1 MRRPTY
7 LSGFMC
13 RSLRPS
19 RPKHCRLH
27 LEALESRLA
36 PSVNML
42 TYHNDN
48 SSTGEN
54 LAETI
59 LTPANVNSTSFGKLF
74 STYVDGQVY
83 AQPLYMSG
91 VTITTGPKPGTHNV
105 VFVATEHDYVYAIDA
120 DNGQILWQDSF
131 INPAA
136 GITPVPSEDT
146 NTNDLA
152 PEIGITSTP
161 VIDPSTGTLYLTAKT
176 KEVIAGNS
184 HYIYRLHALSIAD
197 GTEKFGGPVVIGDT
211 ISNDLS
217 TYTYVSGP
225 SVKGTGDGSIN
236 GVVTFNALRQLQRPA
251 LTLVNGTIY
260 IGFGSHGDNP
270 PYHAWILGY
279 NPTTLQLTAV
289 FNASPNGSDGSV
301 WQSGGKI
308 AADAQGNLYFMT
320 GNGTFDT
327 TLNANGFP
335 SLGDYGDSFV
345 KIAVDPTSSPAH
357 PNINGW
363 GLKVVDYFT
372 PSNQQ
377 TLNDKDLDLGSGG
390 PLLLPDSAGSA
401 SHQQLLVGA
410 GKQGTIYLIDRNNM
424 GKFHPNA
431 DHVVQELPNAIDGSF
446 DTPAYYNGTIYY
458 VSGFG
463 GPADAFSISN
473 AALSTVPTSQSP
485 DNYSFPGP
493 SPSISANG
501 KTAGIAWELDAGSN
515 QLRAYNATNYATEL
529 YYQRAGGKQ
538 PRLARLG
545 GQVHL
550 AHRSQRQ
557 SVRGHFQ

>member
-1 MRRPTY
+1 M
-7 LSGFMC
+7 
-13 RSLRPS
+13 
-19 RPKHCRLH
+19 
-27 LEALESRLA
+27 
-36 PSVNML
+36 
-42 TYHNDN
+42 
-48 SSTGEN
+48 
-54 LAETI
+54 
-59 LTPANVNSTSFGKLF
+59 
-74 STYVDGQVY
+74 
-83 AQPLYMSG
+83 
-91 VTITTGPKPGTHNV
+91 
-105 VFVATEHDYVYAIDA
+105 
-120 DNGQILWQDSF
+120 
-131 INPAA
+131 
-136 GITPVPSEDT
+136 
-146 NTNDLA
+146 
-152 PEIGITSTP
+152 
-161 VIDPSTGTLYLTAKT
+161 
-176 KEVIAGNS
+176 
-184 HYIYRLHALSIAD
+184 
-197 GTEKFGGPVVIGDT
+197 
-211 ISNDLS
+211 
-217 TYTYVSGP
+217 
-225 SVKGTGDGSIN
+225 
-236 GVVTFNALRQLQRPA
+236 
-251 LTLVNGTIY
+251 
-260 IGFGSHGDNP
+260 
-270 PYHAWILGY
+270 
-279 NPTTLQLTAV
+279 
-289 FNASPNGSDGSV
+289 
-301 WQSGGKI
+301 
-308 AADAQGNLYFMT
+308 
-320 GNGTFDT
+320 
-327 TLNANGFP
+327 
-335 SLGDYGDSFV
+335 
-345 KIAVDPTSSPAH
+345 
-357 PNINGW
+357 
-363 GLKVVDYFT
+363 VDYFT

-390 PLLLPDSAGSA
+390 PLLLPDSAGST

-529 YYQRAGGKQ
+529 YTSAGGKQ